1 MGGLGI
7 NGLTIGTP
15 ATAEIARCPPVRFTT
30 QVVDPGSEARLGCLE
45 TRRGTVE
52 TPAFMPVGTQ
62 ATVKGLTPDQLRAT
76 GTQIVLANTYHL
88 ALRPG
93 EQVVQSIGG
102 LHTFMGWDGPILTD
116 SGGFQVFSLAKR
128 NRITEEGVT
137 FRSHLDGRLLELT
150 PERAIAIQEA
160 LGADV
165 AMCLDHCPPL
175 PASAG
180 EIAEAVRRTIAWAR
194 RCKMAHGRA
203 DQALFGIVQGGP
215 HADLRGWCADALR
228 SLEFDGYAVGGVS
241 VGEEREL
248 VRQALAVTT
257 HLLPRDRPRYLMG
270 VGRPQ
275 DILDAV
281 ATGIDLFDCVMPTRN
296 GRNATCFSESG
307 YVKLRNA
314 AHRLDPRPIE
324 ESCPCI
330 ACRRFSRSYLRHLFM
345 AKEML
350 GPILASIHN
359 LTYLHRLTSKI
370 RAAIAVGRFVQFRL
384 EVLEALGP

>member
-1 MGGLGI
+1 M
-7 NGLTIGTP
+7 
-15 ATAEIARCPPVRFTT
+15 T
-30 QVVDPGSEARLGCLE
+30 QAFDQGSEARLGLLE
-45 TRRGTVE
+45 TRSGTVE

-76 GTQIVLANTYHL
+76 GTRMLLANTYHL

-93 EQVVQSIGG
+93 ELVVQSIGG
-102 LHTFMGWDGPILTD
+102 LHAFMGWDGPILTD
-116 SGGFQVFSLAKR
+116 SGGFQVFSLSGR
-128 NRITEEGVT
+128 NRITDQGVT
-137 FRSHLDGRLLELT
+137 FRSHIDGRLLELT
-150 PERAIAIQEA
+150 PERAMAIQEA

-175 PASAG
+175 PATRDQ
-180 EIAEAVRRTIAWAR
+180 IVDAVERTIAWAT
-194 RCKMAHGRA
+194 RCKAAHVRA

-215 HADLRGWCADALR
+215 YADLRAQCVDALVA
-228 SLEFDGYAVGGVS
+228 LDFDGYAVGGVS
-241 VGEEREL
+241 VGEGREL

-296 GRNATCFSESG
+296 GRNATCFTEMG

-314 AHRLDPRPIE
+314 VHRLDPRPIE
-324 ESCPCI
+324 QGCECL
-330 ACRRFSRSYLRHLFM
+330 ACRRFSRSYLRHLFL

-359 LTYLHRLTSKI
+359 LAYLHRLTSKI
-370 RAAIAVGRFVQFRL
+370 RGAIAVGRFVQFRL
-384 EVLEALGP
+384 EVLEVLGP